1 MGGTEEEERKPF
13 SPLLFIPAAMFHLTS
28 RILLFIGLTLTSASS
43 FQMLS
48 GCNLVFTSILS
59 KVFLKKSLPW
69 YKWFGIAVITAGVVI
84 VGVGDLVQENEH
96 DDNEVTKPVTGDIFV
111 VIGMIFWACQMTYE
125 EKFVK
130 KYNIM
135 PLNVIGLEGSF
146 SLTIL
151 TFLLVVFF
159 FIPPF
164 LGILDGDRME
174 DALDGFVQLGNNP
187 ILLTSFVCTTLALC
201 VALIAGIHVTRELS
215 AIHRIIIDS
224 GRSIAVWGISL
235 AASWQ
240 SFLWLQVLGF
250 FIMSLGVF
258 IFNDILIGKKSEAAM
273 TMSALTPPGPGV
285 RTLLELWGC
294 RKSRDQDSQHGRN
307 KDAELTGRDNP
318 VFVKGFTKLDLE

>member
-1 MGGTEEEERKPF
+1 
-13 SPLLFIPAAMFHLTS
+13 
-28 RILLFIGLTLTSASS
+28 
-43 FQMLS
+43 
-48 GCNLVFTSILS
+48 
-59 KVFLKKSLPW
+59 
-69 YKWFGIAVITAGVVI
+69 
-84 VGVGDLVQENEH
+84 
-96 DDNEVTKPVTGDIFV
+96 
-111 VIGMIFWACQMTYE
+111 MTYE

-130 KYNIM
+130 KYDIM

-187 ILLTSFVCTTLALC
+187 LLLTSFACTTLALC
-201 VALIAGIHVTRELS
+201 IALIAGIHVTRQLS
-215 AIHRIIIDS
+215 AVHRIIIDS

-240 SFLWLQVLGF
+240 SFLWLQVIGF
-250 FIMSLGVF
+250 FVMSLGVL
-258 IFNDILIGKKSEAAM
+258 IFNDILIGEQSEEAIISC
-273 TMSALTPPGPGV
+273 TLNPPGPGV

-294 RKSRDQDSQHGRN
+294 RQARDPDSRHGKN
-307 KDAELTGRDNP
+307 KDTELTGRDNP
-318 VFVKGFTKLDLE
+318 VLIKGFTKLDLE